1 MTIYVRVLRNF
12 FPGAGMVIL
21 EYRRWMELKGDR
33 CMSIIFIISVDYS
46 FTILASHS

>member
-21 EYRRWMELKGDR
+21 EYRRWMELKGD
-33 CMSIIFIISVDYS
+33 MSIIFIISVDYS